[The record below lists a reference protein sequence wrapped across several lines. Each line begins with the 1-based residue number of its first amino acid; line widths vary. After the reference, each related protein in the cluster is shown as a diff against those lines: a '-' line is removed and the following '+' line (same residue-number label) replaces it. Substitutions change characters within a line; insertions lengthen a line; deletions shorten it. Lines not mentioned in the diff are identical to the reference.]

1 MSEPV
6 TISPICRICSLHKV
20 RGRLHGWRCTVCDS
34 RPARHNSRYSTECLA
49 CGVRY
54 KSDDVKEINKFQGEH
69 DRDEHDGA
77 SAWRN
82 ITHHDHM
89 FIPKEER

>member
-34 RPARHNSRYSTECLA
+34 RPVRHSSRYSTECLT
-49 CGVRY
+49 CGVRFE
-54 KSDDVKEINKFQGEH
+54 SSIVKAITTLQSEH

-82 ITHHDHM
+82 TTRNDNQ
-89 FIPKEER
+89 FIPKEEQ

>member
-1 MSEPV
+1 MSEPAI
-6 TISPICRICSLHKV
+6 TTPICRICSLPKV
-20 RGRLHGWRCTVCDS
+20 PGHLHGWLCTLCDS
-34 RPARHNSRYSTECLA
+34 RPVRHGPRYSTQCLT

-54 KSDDVKEINKFQGEH
+54 KSDDIKEIYKFRGEH

-82 ITHHDHM
+82 ITYHDNPL
-89 FIPKEER
+89 FPKEER

>member
-1 MSEPV
+1 MSESAITV
-6 TISPICRICSLHKV
+6 PICRICSLPKV
-20 RGRLHGWRCTVCDS
+20 RGRLWGWRCTLCDT
-34 RPARHNSRYSTECLA
+34 RPVRHSSRYSTECLT

-82 ITHHDHM
+82 ITHNDNL
-89 FIPKEER
+89 FTPKEER